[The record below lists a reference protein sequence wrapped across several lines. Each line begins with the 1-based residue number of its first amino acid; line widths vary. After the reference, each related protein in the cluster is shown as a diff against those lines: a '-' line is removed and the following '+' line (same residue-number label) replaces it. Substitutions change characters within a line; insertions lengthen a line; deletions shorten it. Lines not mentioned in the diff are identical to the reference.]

1 MLFNLIGQ
9 PMLNLAA
16 IRNQSLPYILSSIG
30 MITLLF
36 YLDVRAA
43 DVQVLVVSESQQPLV
58 NAVIVIEPL
67 GQPLNNTFN
76 ATAQVAQIDRAF
88 VPHVQ
93 VVQTHTSVSFPNH
106 DDVRHHVYSFSE
118 AKRFELPLYQGTEA
132 APVVFDQAG
141 IVTLACNIHDQMLGF
156 VYVTDSPWFAV
167 TNASGQAMLRVPD
180 ASDYRLRVWHPSLG
194 ANESGVEAQYTADQ
208 LHALV
213 VTLEPPLLDSRRLIR
228 RTLPSHPH

>member
-1 MLFNLIGQ
+1 
-9 PMLNLAA
+9 
-16 IRNQSLPYILSSIG
+16 

-36 YLDVRAA
+36 CVDIRAA
-43 DVQVLVVSESQQPLV
+43 DVQILVVSESQQPLI
-58 NAVIVIEPL
+58 NAVIVIEPRDH
-67 GQPLNNTFN
+67 PLNNTFD

-88 VPHVQ
+88 APHVQ

-118 AKRFELPLYQGTEA
+118 AKRFELPLYQGAEA
-132 APVVFDQAG
+132 APVVFDKAG

-167 TNASGQAMLRVPD
+167 TNASGHAMLTVPD

-194 ANESGVEAQYTADQ
+194 ANVSGVDAQYTADQ
-208 LHALV
+208 LQALV

-228 RTLPSHPH
+228 RTLSSHSH